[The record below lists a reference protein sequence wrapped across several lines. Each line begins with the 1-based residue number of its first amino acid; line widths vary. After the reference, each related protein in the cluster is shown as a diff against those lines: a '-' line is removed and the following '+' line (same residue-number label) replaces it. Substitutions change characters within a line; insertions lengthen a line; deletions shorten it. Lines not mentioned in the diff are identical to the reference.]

1 MSLKK
6 IKIFPQPIKC
16 LLIRYPDYLL
26 CVICLLSKMLTAFT
40 SRLQMLSLA
49 LCLTPPPPPPPLRAP
64 YSVSNDIGLWNLIH
78 QWFHFSNRKFLEV
91 FPFFTL
97 NIKHAISTTFY
108 IWFLL
113 FDIKLTELSR
123 PQTVQLCCFPV
134 LKGRG
139 LAPASLWR
147 NPLTSSEMQCLLFF
161 RIVSVILGFVFL
173 CEF

>member
-1 MSLKK
+1 MPFNKVSW
-6 IKIFPQPIKC
+6 
-16 LLIRYPDYLL
+16 
-26 CVICLLSKMLTAFT
+26 LS
-40 SRLQMLSLA
+40 A
-49 LCLTPPPPPPPLRAP
+49 LCHLSPFQNANCFHFTTPDAFACTLPHSPTPTPPPPLRAL